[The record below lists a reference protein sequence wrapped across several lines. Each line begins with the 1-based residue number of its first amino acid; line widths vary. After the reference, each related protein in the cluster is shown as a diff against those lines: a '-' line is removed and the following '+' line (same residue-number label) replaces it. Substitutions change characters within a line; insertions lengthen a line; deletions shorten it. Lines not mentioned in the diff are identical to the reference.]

1 MTLYENKVFDR
12 DKPWLEVEDTEEN
25 ILRDLRLHTLDPVFE
40 LYGNFVNLAP
50 EWLSQ
55 EMAEARAG
63 HVLISG
69 NFLGFSHAFR
79 VVTDNRAL
87 IDRFTK
93 AIERN
98 QATGKYQAARAKAL
112 AKVPVLEE
120 LTKAADIKP
129 GKYLFQG
136 RILTIKR
143 VYSITEEYA
152 NEHNLLYLASWEG
165 RDCWGVLTGGAFSD
179 GAALSTTKNWKM
191 YQKEA
196 ESDG

>member
-136 RILTIKR
+136 RILTINHKWNSAYRWLAGEMGIPVEDCHFGYFDIHQLRQAYRILKR
-143 VYSITEEYA
+143 RCEQG
-152 NEHNLLYLASWEG
+152 L
-165 RDCWGVLTGGAFSD
+165 
-179 GAALSTTKNWKM
+179 
-191 YQKEA
+191 
-196 ESDG
+196 